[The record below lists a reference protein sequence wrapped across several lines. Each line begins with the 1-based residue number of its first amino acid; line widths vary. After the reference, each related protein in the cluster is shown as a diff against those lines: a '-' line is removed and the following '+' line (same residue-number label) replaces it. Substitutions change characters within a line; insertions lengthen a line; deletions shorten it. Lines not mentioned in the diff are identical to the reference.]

1 MNIIEMQDLGI
12 VGEDLLENL
21 EEISNSVS
29 EIKKADFKKESTF
42 EDTDHLQEY
51 IEETINMI
59 KNNLTKF
66 EGTEDFAGAT
76 YHTGHWPHD
85 GVDFI

>member
-1 MNIIEMQDLGI
+1 MQDLGI
-12 VGEDLLENL
+12 VGEDLLDNL
-21 EEISNSVS
+21 KEIKKSVS

-59 KNNLTKF
+59 KINLTKLK
-66 EGTEDFAGAT
+66 EK
-76 YHTGHWPHD
+76 
-85 GVDFI
+85 

>member
-1 MNIIEMQDLGI
+1 MNILEMQELGV

-29 EIKKADFKKESTF
+29 EIKKADFTKESTF

-51 IEETINMI
+51 IEDTINMI
-59 KNNLTKF
+59 KNNLTKLK
-66 EGTEDFAGAT
+66 EK
-76 YHTGHWPHD
+76 
-85 GVDFI
+85 

>member
-1 MNIIEMQDLGI
+1 MDLGI
-12 VGEDLLENL
+12 VGEDLLDNL
-21 EEISNSVS
+21 KEIKESVS

-59 KNNLTKF
+59 KINLTKLK
-66 EGTEDFAGAT
+66 EK
-76 YHTGHWPHD
+76 
-85 GVDFI
+85 

>member
-1 MNIIEMQDLGI
+1 MTLNELMDLGI
-12 VGEDLLENL
+12 VGEYLLENL
-21 EEISNSVS
+21 EEIKESVS

-59 KNNLTKF
+59 KNNLTKLK
-66 EGTEDFAGAT
+66 EK
-76 YHTGHWPHD
+76 
-85 GVDFI
+85 

>member
-1 MNIIEMQDLGI
+1 MNILEMQELGV

-29 EIKKADFKKESTF
+29 EIKKADFTKESTF

-51 IEETINMI
+51 IEDTINII
-59 KNNLTKF
+59 KRNLTKLKSK
-66 EGTEDFAGAT
+66 
-76 YHTGHWPHD
+76 
-85 GVDFI
+85 

>member
-1 MNIIEMQDLGI
+1 MNILEMQELGV

-29 EIKKADFKKESTF
+29 EIKKADFTKESTF

-51 IEETINMI
+51 IQDTINII
-59 KNNLTKF
+59 KRNLTKLKSK
-66 EGTEDFAGAT
+66 
-76 YHTGHWPHD
+76 
-85 GVDFI
+85 

>member
-21 EEISNSVS
+21 KEIKESVS

-42 EDTDHLQEY
+42 EDTAHLQEY
-51 IEETINMI
+51 VGDTINMI
-59 KNNLTKF
+59 KKNLTKLQQK
-66 EGTEDFAGAT
+66 
-76 YHTGHWPHD
+76 
-85 GVDFI
+85 

>member
-1 MNIIEMQDLGI
+1 MTINELMDLGI
-12 VGEDLLENL
+12 VGEDLLDNL
-21 EEISNSVS
+21 KEIKESVS

-59 KNNLTKF
+59 KNNLTKLK
-66 EGTEDFAGAT
+66 EK
-76 YHTGHWPHD
+76 
-85 GVDFI
+85 

>member
-1 MNIIEMQDLGI
+1 MTLNELMDLGI
-12 VGEDLLENL
+12 VGEYLLENL
-21 EEISNSVS
+21 EEIKESVS

-59 KNNLTKF
+59 KINLTKLK
-66 EGTEDFAGAT
+66 EK
-76 YHTGHWPHD
+76 
-85 GVDFI
+85 

>member
-1 MNIIEMQDLGI
+1 MTINELMDLGI
-12 VGEDLLENL
+12 VGEDLLDNL
-21 EEISNSVS
+21 KEIKESVS

-59 KNNLTKF
+59 KINLTKLK
-66 EGTEDFAGAT
+66 EK
-76 YHTGHWPHD
+76 
-85 GVDFI
+85 

>member
-1 MNIIEMQDLGI
+1 MTINELMDLGI
-12 VGEDLLENL
+12 VGEDLLDNL
-21 EEISNSVS
+21 EEIKESVS

-59 KNNLTKF
+59 KNNLTKLK
-66 EGTEDFAGAT
+66 EK
-76 YHTGHWPHD
+76 
-85 GVDFI
+85 